1 MSKTYDL
8 FIIGGGINGVGIAR
22 DATGRGL
29 SAYVCEQSDLAG
41 QTSSRT
47 TKLIHGG
54 LRYLEYYDFRLVREA
69 LLERERV
76 MAIAPHI
83 VEPVR
88 FVIPY
93 RKGIRPAWMVRIGMF
108 LYDHLAKRRWLPGSE
123 TIHMKRSS
131 IGDTLQDWLDLAF
144 VYSDCRTD
152 DARLVILNA
161 IDARERGADIHT
173 HTRFVTA
180 KKDGNEWI
188 ATVENVKTGQQEDIR
203 AKGIINTAGPW
214 VSKVLKEHLHI
225 KTDKDVRL
233 VQGSHI
239 VVRKMYEGEHAFF
252 FQNPDGRLIFAIP
265 YQDEFTLIGTTDI
278 PYTGDPAAVEISNDE
293 IDYMCKCMNDYFK
306 KPISKED
313 VIWTFSGVR
322 PLYDDAAKNAS
333 AVTRDYVLDLESK
346 AGEPILLSVFGG
358 KITTFR
364 RLAEHVFEKLEPF
377 IPGLKPSW
385 TTGAPL
391 PGGDMPDV
399 DFARFLKGARERWPF
414 LSDFTIR
421 RMAHSY
427 GTRMEKFLGNAKS
440 MEELG
445 TNFGADLT
453 KAEVDYLVDQEWAE
467 TAEDILWRRSKIG
480 LHVASAEKTAE
491 ELIKYLEERGK

>member
-29 SAYVCEQSDLAG
+29 TAYVCEQGDLAG

-76 MAIAPHI
+76 MAVAPHI

-88 FVIPY
+88 FVIPHK
-93 RKGIRPAWMVRIGMF
+93 KGIRPAWMVRIGMF

-123 TIHMKRSS
+123 TIHMKQSS
-131 IGDTLQDWLDLAF
+131 IGDALQDWLDLAF

-152 DARLVILNA
+152 DARLVVLNA
-161 IDARERGADIHT
+161 IDARERGAEIHT
-173 HTRFVTA
+173 HTRFISA
-180 KKDGNEWI
+180 KKEGNEWV
-188 ATVENVKTGQQEDIR
+188 ATVENAKTGEQEDIR

-214 VSKVLKEHLHI
+214 VSEVLKDRLHI

-239 VVRKMYEGEHAFF
+239 VVKKMYEGEHAFF

-265 YQDEFTLIGTTDI
+265 YQDVFTLIGTTDV
-278 PYTGDPAAVEISNDE
+278 PYTGDPAAVEISGDE

-313 VIWTFSGVR
+313 VVWAFSGVR
-322 PLYDDAAKNAS
+322 PLYDDAAKNAA

-346 AGEPILLSVFGG
+346 PGEPILLSVFGG

-364 RLAEHVFEKLEPF
+364 RLSEHVFEKLEPL

-399 DFARFLKGARERWPF
+399 DFSWFLKNARERWPF
-414 LSDFTIR
+414 LSDFTVR

-427 GTRMEKFLGNAKS
+427 GTRMERFLKDAKS
-440 MEELG
+440 MDELG
-445 TNFGADLT
+445 QNFGADLT
-453 KAEVDYLVDQEWAE
+453 KAEVDYLVEQEWAE

-480 LHVASAEKTAE
+480 LHVESADKTSE
-491 ELIKYLEERGK
+491 ELTRYLEDRIK